1 MYQSRE
7 RKYTNKDAAYFSSF
21 GFAHKERRRTLA
33 ARDAPPPSP
42 SPSAN
47 LSDDEAAYNIHNKR
61 RHLDSRMTFRLW
73 EDVVVLSSGDI
84 RTRGVSYEEDLRGE
98 AEFRASSPRQPGDS
112 LLRSQP
118 SSLPSTPVLAR
129 QRLN

>member
-21 GFAHKERRRTLA
+21 GFAHKERRSTRA
-33 ARDAPPPSP
+33 SRDAPPPL

-47 LSDDEAAYNIHNKR
+47 LYDDEAAYNTYNIHNKR
-61 RHLDSRMTFRLW
+61 HHLAAPRTFRLW

-84 RTRGVSYEEDLRGE
+84 RTRGVSYEEE
-98 AEFRASSPRQPGDS
+98 I
-112 LLRSQP
+112 
-118 SSLPSTPVLAR
+118 
-129 QRLN
+129 